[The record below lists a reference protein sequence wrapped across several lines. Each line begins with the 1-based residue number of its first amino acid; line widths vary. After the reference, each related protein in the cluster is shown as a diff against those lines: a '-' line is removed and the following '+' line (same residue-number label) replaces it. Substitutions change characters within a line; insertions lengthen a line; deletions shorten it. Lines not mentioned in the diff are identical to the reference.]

1 MGWFDE
7 QIEERRQAD
16 QQLLEDSFV
25 SISEILLGDKGAAE
39 FLQSRLI
46 ARNSLDEILKYYHL
60 RPVELPQEITEASE
74 QLDFC
79 LRPYGIMRRSVK
91 LEGKWY
97 QDAFGPLL
105 AFTKEGEEVVALLP
119 GTVRSYYFK
128 DPETGK
134 RTKVS
139 SKNASL
145 FSDYALCFY
154 KPLPARK
161 LKIRDLLS
169 YMKNSI
175 GFSDI
180 LSVVVATV
188 LMTLVSLLVPR
199 LIKQISGFVVETGST
214 MALGGLALSLVF
226 IFLSSRFI
234 GVIRDLVANRIELK
248 TSVGVQASMMMRLLS
263 LPASFFRK
271 YSPGELKSRANS
283 VNQLCSI
290 LLSLILGSGLG
301 AASTLLYFTQVFTF
315 APPLTVATVIIVLVS
330 LVFTAVSTMMQTNV
344 NRRKYDLQAKESGM
358 AYSVIT
364 GVQKAKLTGSEKRLF
379 AKWLKLYSQSMELT
393 YNPPWFLKLNG
404 VIGKAITLTST
415 ITLYFIAVKH
425 RISPSSYLAFSAAY
439 GAIIGSFSALSG
451 NAAFS
456 TAKIMPILEMARPF
470 LETAPETEE
479 GKEIVT
485 SISGAVEVSHVSFK
499 YDESTANVL
508 DDFSMSIKKGEYVA
522 VVGKT
527 GCGKSTLMRLLLGFE
542 KPDKGSVFY
551 DKKDINSLNL
561 GSLRSKIGTVTQ
573 NAELFQG
580 DIYSN
585 IVICAPQLG
594 LDEAWEAA
602 EKAGI
607 ADDIRAMPMG
617 MQTFISEGGGG
628 ISGGQKQRLMI
639 ARAIAPK
646 PSLLLFDEAT
656 SALDNRTQKQVCDS
670 LDSMG
675 CTRIVIAHRLSTIR
689 HCDRILVMDG
699 GKIAEE
705 GTYDE
710 LVKRNGLFT
719 DLVRRQMLEE
729 KI

>member
-1 MGWFDE
+1 
-7 QIEERRQAD
+7 ERRRSD

-25 SISEILLGDKGAAE
+25 SISEILLGDKGAAK

-60 RPVELPQEITEASE
+60 RPVELPQTITEGSD
-74 QLDFC
+74 QLDYC
-79 LRPYGIMRRSVK
+79 LRPHGIMRRSVR

-97 QDAFGPLL
+97 KDAFGPIL
-105 AFTKEGEEVVALLP
+105 AFTKESGSVVALLP
-119 GTVRSYYFK
+119 GAVRGYYFD

-134 RTKVS
+134 RTKVTGR
-139 SKNASL
+139 NAGL
-145 FSDYALCFY
+145 FAEDALCFY

-169 YMKNSI
+169 YMRNSL
-175 GFSDI
+175 GLTDI
-180 LSVVVATV
+180 LAVVAATV
-188 LMTLVSLLVPR
+188 IMTLVSLMIPR

-214 MALGGLALSLVF
+214 MALSGFALSLVF
-226 IFLSSRFI
+226 IFISSQLI
-234 GVIRDLVANRIELK
+234 KCIRNLIAKRIELK

-271 YSPGELKSRANS
+271 YSPGELKSRSNS

-290 LLSLILGSGLG
+290 LLNLVLGSGLG
-301 AASTLLYFTQVFTF
+301 AASALLYFTQIFSFARPLTIATVVVVLISLAFTF
-315 APPLTVATVIIVLVS
+315 VS
-330 LVFTAVSTMMQTNV
+330 SLMQTSV
-344 NRRKYDLQAKESGM
+344 NRRKYELQAKESGM

-379 AKWLKLYSQSMELT
+379 ARWLKMYSQSMELT
-393 YNPPWFLKLNG
+393 YNPPWFLKLNS
-404 VIGKAITLTST
+404 VIGKAITLIST
-415 ITLYFIAVKH
+415 IVIYFIAVKN

-451 NAAFS
+451 NAAFA
-456 TAKIMPILEMARPF
+456 TAKIRPILEMARPF
-470 LETAPETEE
+470 LETEPETEE

-485 SISGAVEVSHVSFK
+485 GISGAVEVSHVSFR
-499 YDESTANVL
+499 YSDETPNVL
-508 DDFSMSIKKGEYVA
+508 DDFSMSVNKGEYVA
-522 VVGKT
+522 IVGKT

-551 DKKDINSLNL
+551 DKKDINSLDL
-561 GSLRSKIGTVTQ
+561 GSLRRKIGTVMQ
-573 NAELFQG
+573 NSELFQG

-585 IVICAPQLG
+585 IVICAPHLSV
-594 LDEAWEAA
+594 DDAWEAA

-607 ADDIRAMPMG
+607 ADDIRSMPMG

-656 SALDNRTQKQVCDS
+656 SALDNRTQKQVSDS
-670 LDSMG
+670 LDGMG

-689 HCDRILVMDG
+689 HCDRILVLDG
-699 GKIAEE
+699 GRIAEE

-710 LVKRNGLFT
+710 LVKKNGIFT

-729 KI
+729 EI